1 MHTPTAPDEP
11 KSDSPVAQP
20 APATS
25 SVKPGAKAPLI
36 DMKVFREQHATAKLD
51 GTAPATTVTVV
62 ALAKPKDNW
71 IRTSPDMSYYLDDI
85 RGIPKTGK
93 SDIKLIHP
101 SLVLPDGLGEKHYN
115 LYAYVVA
122 PNTLCVGFY
131 STYDTTWLPSMQ
143 RCIIAAQ
150 THWIKLVQ
158 ERDGFSYVT
167 APPGE
172 LAKREPNFSV
182 PADAVF
188 QMAFADHMIHSLD
201 DPIIQAKLGLL

>member
-1 MHTPTAPDEP
+1 MSTHSAHDEP

-20 APATS
+20 IPATS

-36 DMKVFREQHATAKLD
+36 DMKVFREQHAAAKLD
-51 GTAPATTVTVV
+51 GTAPQANVTVV

-71 IRTSPDMSYYLDDI
+71 IRTSPDMDYYLDDI

-93 SDIKLIHP
+93 SDVKLIHP
-101 SLVLPDGLGEKHYN
+101 SLVLPEGLGEKHYN
-115 LYAYVVA
+115 LYVYIAA

-143 RCIIAAQ
+143 RCILAAQ
-150 THWIKLVQ
+150 TNWIKLVQ
-158 ERDGFSYVT
+158 GRDGFSYIK
-167 APPGE
+167 APNGE
-172 LAKREPNFSV
+172 LAKRDPGFSV
-182 PADAVF
+182 SADAIF
-188 QMAFADHMIHSLD
+188 NMAFADHMITSLD